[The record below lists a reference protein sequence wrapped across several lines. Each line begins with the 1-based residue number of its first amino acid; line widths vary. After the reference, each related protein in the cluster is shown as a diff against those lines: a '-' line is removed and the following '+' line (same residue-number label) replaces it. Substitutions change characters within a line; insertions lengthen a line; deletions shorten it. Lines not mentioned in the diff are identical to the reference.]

1 MFIMYPLS
9 PITCVLINVALYIY
23 EDGTTYCDHSDQ
35 GKGFKNQLNDEWKN
49 LKLLSAVIVEH
60 EIILTNVYQYL
71 QIPNNHIQS
80 GLV

>member
-1 MFIMYPLS
+1 MRMGLPTA
-9 PITCVLINVALYIY
+9 IT
-23 EDGTTYCDHSDQ
+23 TDQ
-35 GKGFKNQLNDEWKN
+35 GKEFKNQLNDEWKN